1 MNAVFGKLVLDRII
15 AKLVEG
21 RARDKQWR
29 VRAVEMSDRVAADKG
44 GDDPTPNSE
53 NEGGLADGAILDEIG
68 GSDGRSW

>member
-1 MNAVFGKLVLDRII
+1 MESAS
-15 AKLVEG
+15 
-21 RARDKQWR
+21 
-29 VRAVEMSDRVAADKG
+29 VEMSDRVAADKG